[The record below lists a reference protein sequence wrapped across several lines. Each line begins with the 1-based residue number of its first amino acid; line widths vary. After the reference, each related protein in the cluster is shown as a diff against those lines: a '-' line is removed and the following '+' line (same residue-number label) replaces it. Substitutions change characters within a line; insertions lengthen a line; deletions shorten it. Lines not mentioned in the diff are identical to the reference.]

1 MPKTDLK
8 IRLPNRTNPG
18 SVMRRG
24 DIFRVHKPRQDD
36 PKRYRFYV
44 VVSRQDLIDSPYST
58 VICAPIY
65 TRGHGLSTQVPVGL
79 DEGLKHDSWITCD
92 SLRSIAKSALTQFV
106 GSLPEIKMSDLN
118 EALEIA
124 LDLD

>member
-1 MPKTDLK
+1 
-8 IRLPNRTNPG
+8 
-18 SVMRRG
+18 MRRG

-65 TRGHGLSTQVPVGL
+65 TRGHGLSTQVRV
-79 DEGLKHDSWITCD
+79 DEGLKHDSWIICD